1 MSEGLVSSFRKEE
14 DNVSVQIDHAIQQCA
29 TVKTFPDS
37 ESYNSL
43 SVADV
48 TRLSHQFKV
57 SGKEIELA
65 ALEAA
70 IVPERYARNMKAY
83 TIEDQAALLRSTVS
97 VVGLGGLGGGV
108 IEILARSGVGTLNLV
123 DGDTFEDSN
132 LNRQFLSRQLL
143 LATSKADAAI
153 QRVREINSS
162 IEVHHFHE
170 FLSEESG
177 TKLIDGSDVVVDCL
191 DSLYT
196 RQILEQLAK
205 SLHIPMVSAAVAG
218 SAGHIT
224 TIFPEDPGLKLIY
237 GDQVDPSLKGAEA
250 SLGCLPQAVT
260 LLSSLECSEV
270 LKILLKAG
278 SVSRNKLIVV
288 DLLDNTFD
296 VLELV

>member
-1 MSEGLVSSFRKEE
+1 MGLSNHRPKEAIVTVE
-14 DNVSVQIDHAIQQCA
+14 LDHEIKRYADA
-29 TVKTFPDS
+29 KSFPDNNT
-37 ESYNSL
+37 YNSL
-43 SVADV
+43 SVENV
-48 TRLSHQFKV
+48 IRLSHLFKV

-65 ALEAA
+65 ALEAD
-70 IVPERYARNMKAY
+70 IVPERYVRNMKAY
-83 TIEDQAALLRSTVS
+83 TLKDQAALLRSTVS

-108 IEILARSGVGTLNLV
+108 TEILARSGVGSLNLV

-132 LNRQFLSRQLL
+132 LNRQFLSRQPLL
-143 LATSKADAAI
+143 TTSKAEAAI
-153 QRVREINSS
+153 QRVKEINTS

-177 TKLIDGSDVVVDCL
+177 SKLLDGSDVVVDCL

-196 RQILEQLAK
+196 RQILEKIAK
-205 SLHIPMVSAAVAG
+205 DLQIPMVSAAVAG

-237 GDQVDPSLKGAEA
+237 GEQVDPSLKGAEA

-270 LKILLKAG
+270 LKILLKKG
-278 SVSRNKLIVV
+278 TVSRKKLILV

-296 VLELV
+296 VLKLA